1 MIKITFK
8 CKWKTQMNKAL
19 LLAIPFGILL
29 AGCSSSENT
38 CEDITLASE
47 QIQECQIL
55 HRKIINAKGDVLI
68 RTELERRY
76 QQDCIDI
83 RYYRDER
90 QAAICGNK
98 HKIDKIKEKVAIEA
112 QQ

>member
-1 MIKITFK
+1 MKKLYFIALPLIIT
-8 CKWKTQMNKAL
+8 L
-19 LLAIPFGILL
+19 V
-29 AGCSSSENT
+29 GCSSSDNV

-47 QIQECQIL
+47 QIQDCQSLQRQITS
-55 HRKIINAKGDVLI
+55 AKGQPLV

-83 RYYRDER
+83 RYYRDDQ

-98 HKIDKIKEKVAIEA
+98 HKLGEIREELKKEEN
-112 QQ
+112 

>member
-1 MIKITFK
+1 MKKLFFIALPLVIT
-8 CKWKTQMNKAL
+8 
-19 LLAIPFGILL
+19 LA
-29 AGCSSSENT
+29 ACSSSDDV

-47 QIQECQIL
+47 QIQDCQYLQRQITS
-55 HRKIINAKGDVLI
+55 AKGQPLV

-83 RYYRDER
+83 RYYRDSQ

-98 HKIDKIKEKVAIEA
+98 HKLDEIREELKKEEN
-112 QQ
+112 

>member
-1 MIKITFK
+1 M
-8 CKWKTQMNKAL
+8 
-19 LLAIPFGILL
+19 
-29 AGCSSSENT
+29 
-38 CEDITLASE
+38 TLASE
-47 QIQECQIL
+47 QIQECQAL
-55 HRKIINAKGDVLI
+55 HKRIINTKGDVII

-83 RYYRDER
+83 RYYRDEK

-98 HKIDKIKEKVAIEA
+98 HRAKEISKAVKVDA

>member
-1 MIKITFK
+1 
-8 CKWKTQMNKAL
+8 MNKL
-19 LLAIPFGILL
+19 LLLVVPVVSML
-29 AGCSSSENT
+29 ASCSSVDNA

-47 QIQECQIL
+47 QIQECQAL
-55 HRKIINAKGDVLI
+55 HKQIINAKSVI
-68 RTELERRY
+68 VRTELDRRY

-83 RYYRDER
+83 RFYRDDR

-98 HKIDKIKEKVAIEA
+98 HKVKDVRKSAKIES

>member
-1 MIKITFK
+1 
-8 CKWKTQMNKAL
+8 MNKL
-19 LLAIPFGILL
+19 VLLVVPFITLLAS
-29 AGCSSSENT
+29 CTSVKNV
-38 CEDITLASE
+38 CEDATLASE
-47 QIQECQIL
+47 QIQACQAL
-55 HRKIINAKGDVLI
+55 HKRIINAKDRVLI

-83 RYYRDER
+83 RYYRDEK

-98 HKIDKIKEKVAIEA
+98 HKVKEIRTSAKAES